1 MIHSRCVFA
10 IAVALSFAARG
21 FAFADSPPSPPSPA
35 PEFTVLNQRS
45 DRLIVELPNRL
56 VVIAQRIP
64 TAPVASVQC
73 WIKTGSIYEA
83 KYNGA
88 GLSHFLE
95 HLLSGGSTTTRTEDQ
110 SNAIL
115 GDIGAQTNA
124 ATSLD
129 NVHYYI
135 NTSSEHAATAIDLL
149 SDWMRNAKITQAEFD
164 REREVIQ
171 HEFEMGDGE
180 PNRIFWK
187 LTQQARYQAHPARH
201 PTIGY
206 LDEFLKITRDQIHD
220 FYKTMYVPNNMVF
233 VVTGDIDPRK
243 VVEQVANLW
252 KDSPAKPLPAI
263 SLPVEPSLDHPTQAA
278 GQADVKLPK
287 LRLAWPGT
295 RMGEEHD
302 YALDLLA
309 QVLGQG
315 ELSRL
320 VRTVRND
327 QRLVTSI
334 DAYNLSFIWGK
345 GFFAV
350 DATPAPGS
358 IETPAPS
365 KPGQSESSS
374 AAPGIPT
381 PGSNNPAPGSIASD
395 KLEAVKQAIL
405 AQVHRI
411 TAEGVTADELA
422 RAKSKT
428 LAAIVMDSQT
438 AEQTASRLAG
448 DFIGSGDPDYLDHY
462 ARAIEKISAADVQR
476 AAAAILRDSDL
487 LTLTLLPQTAKPQAM
502 KRVADAAP
510 ADSFPQ
516 EKVDLDNTRLIAHFK
531 SLQGKTGSVEAP
543 VLSPVTMVKLDNG
556 LRVLIQRDTRL
567 PVVAMQW
574 YQLGGL
580 LADAPGHEGVANA
593 SAAMLIKGAGSRS
606 ADDIARTLESIGAS
620 LSANCGYNTTY
631 VTADCLSQHWPV
643 VLELMADVIEKPAFP
658 ADQWAMMK
666 PRIEAAIRTAND
678 RWSTELFS
686 HFHETWFGDHP
697 WSQMPIG
704 RLNVVEKLTPD
715 DLRDFHQQHL
725 SASDSVLAVFGDID
739 PRKVED
745 EVRRLFSQLPEK
757 AGKPF
762 VRLQPPSLP
771 GAGTVPGV
779 GMRVTQFTTAKPLC
793 AVAIGYGP
801 GVRRDD
807 PDYAPMLVL
816 TRIVSNFPSG
826 WIHLALRGDGPGL
839 VYAAWASNRVGIIPG
854 YWSIGFNTTA
864 DSAVEAVN
872 RSLAVVQRLK
882 AQPVDQ
888 TTLTRA
894 VNATLVGESFSQ
906 QSDAQRAAGA
916 ALDELY
922 GVGYANADHL
932 PDQIRATSAQ
942 QLHALANQYLA
953 GQPLITILTNQPVNY
968 PPTIAPA
975 PAPAATQPAAAQ

>member
-1 MIHSRCVFA
+1 MIRSRCAFA
-10 IAVALSFAARG
+10 VLAISLAACG
-21 FAFADSPPSPPSPA
+21 FAFADSPKPPQSPL

-45 DRLIVELPNRL
+45 DRLIVELPNHL

-95 HLLSGGSTTTRTEDQ
+95 HLLSGGTTVSRTEDQ

-135 NTSSEHAATAIDLL
+135 NTSAEHAATAIELL
-149 SDWMRNAKITQAEFD
+149 SDWMRNAQITQAEFD

-187 LTQQARYQAHPARH
+187 LTQQQRYQAHPARH

-206 LDEFLKITRDQIHD
+206 LDEFLKITRDQIYD

-243 VVEQVANLW
+243 VIDQLAGLW
-252 KDSPAKPLPAI
+252 KDSPAQPLPAI
-263 SLPVEPSLDHPTQAA
+263 SLPVEPPLDHPTQAT

-295 RMGEEHD
+295 RMGEAHD

-320 VRTVRND
+320 VQTVRND

-334 DAYNLSFIWGK
+334 DAYNLSFTWGK

-350 DATPAPGS
+350 DATL
-358 IETPAPS
+358 
-365 KPGQSESSS
+365 
-374 AAPGIPT
+374 
-381 PGSNNPAPGSIASD
+381 GSIAPD

-405 AQVHRI
+405 EQVHRI
-411 TAEGVTADELA
+411 TADGVTADELA
-422 RAKSKT
+422 RAKAKT

-462 ARAIEKISAADVQR
+462 AKAIEKITPADVQR
-476 AAAAILRDSDL
+476 AAAAILRDNDL
-487 LTLTLLPQTAKPQAM
+487 LTLTLMPQTGKPQAM
-502 KRVADAAP
+502 TRVADAAP

-531 SLQGKTGSVEAP
+531 SLQEKAGSVAAP
-543 VLSPVTMVKLDNG
+543 TLSPVTMLKLDNG

-580 LADAPGHEGVANA
+580 LADATGSEGVANA

-620 LSANCGYNTTY
+620 LGTNCGYNTTY
-631 VTADCLSQHWPV
+631 VTADCLSQHWPA
-643 VLELMADVIEKPAFP
+643 VLELMADVIGKPAFP

-704 RLNVVEKLTPD
+704 RLNVIEKLTAD
-715 DLRDFHQQHL
+715 DLRNFHQRHL

-745 EVRRLFSQLPEK
+745 EVRRLFAALPEK
-757 AGKPF
+757 AEKPF
-762 VRLQPPSLP
+762 VRVPPP
-771 GAGTVPGV
+771 AAGAVV
-779 GMRVTQFTTAKPLC
+779 MQFTTAKPLC

-826 WIHLALRGDGPGL
+826 WIHQALRGDGPGL
-839 VYAAWASNRVGIIPG
+839 VYAAWASNRVGVIPG

-864 DSAVEAVN
+864 DSAVEAIS

-882 AQPVDQ
+882 AQPVDN

-894 VNATLVGESFSQ
+894 VSATLVGESFSQ

-922 GVGYANADHL
+922 GVGYTNADQL
-932 PDQIRATSAQ
+932 PRLIRATTASQ
-942 QLHALANQYLA
+942 VHDLANKYLA
-953 GQPLITILTNQPVNY
+953 GEPLITILTNKPVDY
-968 PPTIAPA
+968 PP
-975 PAPAATQPAAAQ
+975 QPQKSPDAK